1 MRSSRSWPTSLRG
14 VRAEDS
20 CCAQVSSSAPRREF
34 FLIRPL
40 RSYANS
46 GPSSLARRRMMVLE
60 EHAPVQPKSRFTKRG
75 EHGAHICV
83 KIRMPCK
90 PLAPTPRRPP
100 SCFRMSPLYLPF
112 WKLQHAGVRR
122 VAGHPPPATPRPST
136 PPPALLWSHR
146 HHRERLPG
154 ATLAASSTRRERS
167 WCCSWCG
174 AWAPRWAAKP
184 EPSSLRYAWPLPAR
198 DVSLAYLACRRLL
211 RRGAEGRGDASRQT
225 MLAPAPP
232 PRNDVH
238 DPRPG
243 LHGAASVRRRAAG
256 NVPGEAV

>member
-1 MRSSRSWPTSLRG
+1 MHP
-14 VRAEDS
+14 E
-20 CCAQVSSSAPRREF
+20 
-34 FLIRPL
+34 
-40 RSYANS
+40 
-46 GPSSLARRRMMVLE
+46 
-60 EHAPVQPKSRFTKRG
+60 SRFTKRG

-112 WKLQHAGVRR
+112 WRLQHAGVRR
-122 VAGHPPPATPRPST
+122 VAGHPHLATPRPST

-167 WCCSWCG
+167 WCCLLKCG
-174 AWAPRWAAKP
+174 AQAPRWAAKP
-184 EPSSLRYAWPLPAR
+184 EPGSLRYAWPLPTLR

-225 MLAPAPP
+225 MLLLPHRLLATACMT
-232 PRNDVH
+232 RDS
-238 DPRPG
+238 G
-243 LHGAASVRRRAAG
+243 LHGAASLPGFGRRETCRTRRCDCEHEAEDVAAQSPKLHSRSRAIPTETLGAVR
-256 NVPGEAV
+256 ETQ